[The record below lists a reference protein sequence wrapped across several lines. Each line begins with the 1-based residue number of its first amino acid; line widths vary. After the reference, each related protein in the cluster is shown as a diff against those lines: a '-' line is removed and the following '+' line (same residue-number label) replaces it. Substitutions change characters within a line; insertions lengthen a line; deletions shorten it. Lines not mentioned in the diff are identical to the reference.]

1 MARADKRAY
10 MEDLARQAEEAAEK
24 GEQGKIYKI
33 TRQICGK
40 FHSTRLS
47 DVHIK
52 DKDGRLLTKENEQKA
67 RWAEHFKVVLNN
79 RPAPDEEAIVIE
91 AVRDLEINT
100 SVSDKQEI
108 ATTIKA
114 LKYGKSP
121 GQDNL
126 NAELF
131 KVDPE
136 LFTSIWKGK

>member
-52 DKDGRLLTKENEQKA
+52 DKDGRLLTTENEQKA
-67 RWAEHFKVVLNN
+67 RWAEYFKVALN
-79 RPAPDEEAIVIE
+79 RPAPDEEAIAME

-100 SVSDKQEI
+100 SVPDKQEI
-108 ATTIKA
+108 VTEIKA
-114 LKYGKSP
+114 LKME
-121 GQDNL
+121 NL
-126 NAELF
+126 QGR
-131 KVDPE
+131 
-136 LFTSIWKGK
+136 TI